1 MEKQKDKRDI
11 MRHNM
16 YAEQS
21 ESHRASLIQLS
32 VVEDFQ
38 IQYIKLFQFVFV
50 TDCSIRE
57 YQSIIET
64 KVHIKFLKDSPNMQ
78 ALSYYARIMTQV

>member
-32 VVEDFQ
+32 VVEDLQ
-38 IQYIKLFQFVFV
+38 IQYIKLFQFAF
-50 TDCSIRE
+50 C
-57 YQSIIET
+57 
-64 KVHIKFLKDSPNMQ
+64 H
-78 ALSYYARIMTQV
+78 